1 VRFDDRFSTLLAQ
14 PAVEPGAKAM
24 LWAQLVD
31 MVAQHGDQ
39 ADEAQL
45 VAVDARLDGLR
56 ADVPLDRRAAVARGV
71 ARSGLG
77 MAALRL
83 LSKDDAR
90 VAAPA
95 LLVARLDADQW
106 ARIIPTLPQS
116 SRALLRER
124 RDLPQSAVALLSS
137 YGVSDFALPGHGQAD
152 VADPASG
159 PTPIRELVERIEAFQ
174 RQRATVPQFE
184 AQGDPQHCLGF
195 RYETDRDG
203 LICWVESAPREALI
217 GLSLAELAQPESFGV
232 DGHAAGAFRQRS
244 AFVDARLL
252 VAGVSEVAGA
262 WLISGQPLFNDE
274 DGRFT
279 GFRGVGKRPEA
290 VQSDAAESPFGS
302 GLRSDTLR
310 QLVHELR
317 TPLNAMRGFGEMI
330 AGQFLGPVS
339 QGYRTRAEDI
349 VVDSIALSGL
359 LDDLEATARIERG
372 DFVIEADGVTNVASL
387 LGDVATAIGEE
398 TARRG
403 VHVRL
408 SASPGNSLVAVERR
422 LCLQLIERLLS
433 SVVGISARDEVI
445 AARLSASVG
454 GSVEF
459 SVSRPIRLAGRSND
473 ALLDAPIGAD
483 SEPRDQPSLGFGFSM
498 RFIDSL
504 SRAVGGRLRVDSR
517 TLSLILPPAKSSSVI
532 VREGKET
539 L

>member
-14 PAVEPGAKAM
+14 PAAEPGAKAM

-77 MAALRL
+77 MAALHL

-106 ARIIPTLPQS
+106 TQIIPTLPQS

-137 YGVSDFALPGHGQAD
+137 YGVSDFALPPSIQAD
-152 VADPASG
+152 VADPAAG

-174 RQRATVPQFE
+174 RQRATVPVSE
-184 AQGDPQHCLGF
+184 TQGDPEHCLGF
-195 RYETDRDG
+195 RFETDRDG

-252 VAGVSEVAGA
+252 VAGDSEVAGA

-290 VQSDAAESPFGS
+290 VQSDAAKSPFGS

-339 QGYRTRAEDI
+339 QGYRARAEDI
-349 VVDSIALSGL
+349 VADSIALSGL

-433 SVVGISARDEVI
+433 SVVSISARDEVI
-445 AARLSASVG
+445 AARLSASA

-473 ALLDAPIGAD
+473 DLLDPPIGAD
-483 SEPRDQPSLGFGFSM
+483 KGAHDQSSLGFGFSM
-498 RFIDSL
+498 RFIETL
-504 SRAVGGRLRVDSR
+504 SRAVGGRLRVDLQS
-517 TLSLILPPAKSSSVI
+517 LSLILPQAQSNTAI